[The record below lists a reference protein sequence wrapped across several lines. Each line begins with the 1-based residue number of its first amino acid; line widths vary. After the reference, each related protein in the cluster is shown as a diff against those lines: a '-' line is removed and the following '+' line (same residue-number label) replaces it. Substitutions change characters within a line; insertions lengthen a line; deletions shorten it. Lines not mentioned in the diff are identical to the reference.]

1 MNTTVVYGLVT
12 ISALLATAMRL
23 TRKYIMKYMKNYSII
38 IIDAVITGIAMIL
51 TGLYMGGFDQIK
63 KDLSKLHGTT
73 LLAFLAASAC
83 IVISTIIGYTL
94 IRSQKL
100 SYLIIVSTGIGVIA
114 TMVASHLFLGD
125 KITTNK
131 MLSIPVLLFGVYL
144 DN

>member
-23 TRKYIMKYMKNYSII
+23 TRKYVMKYMKNYSII
-38 IIDAVITGIAMIL
+38 IIDAIL
-51 TGLYMGGFDQIK
+51 TGTVAILTALYLGGLDQLK

-73 LLAFLAASAC
+73 LLAFLGASAC

-100 SYLIIVSTGIGVIA
+100 SYLILISTGIGVIA
-114 TMVASHLFLGD
+114 TMIASHLFLGD
-125 KITTNK
+125 KITTHK
-131 MLSIPVLLFGVYL
+131 ILSIPVLLFGVYL
-144 DN
+144 AN

>member
-23 TRKYIMKYMKNYSII
+23 TRKYVMKYMQNYSII
-38 IIDAVITGIAMIL
+38 VIDAIITGAAMII
-51 TGLYMGGFDQIK
+51 TALYMGGLDQLK
-63 KDLSKLHGTT
+63 KDLTKLHGTT

-83 IVISTIIGYTL
+83 IVISSVIGYEL
-94 IRSQKL
+94 IRTQKL

-125 KITTNK
+125 QITMHK
-131 MLSIPVLLFGVYL
+131 MLSIPVLLLGVYL
-144 DN
+144 AN

>member
-23 TRKYIMKYMKNYSII
+23 TRKYVMKYMSNYSII
-38 IIDAVITGIAMIL
+38 IIDAIITGMAMII
-51 TGLYMGGFDQIK
+51 TALYMGGLDQLK

-73 LLAFLAASAC
+73 FLAFLAASAC

-114 TMVASHLFLGD
+114 TIATSHMFLGEQITIH
-125 KITTNK
+125 KI
-131 MLSIPVLLFGVYL
+131 LSIPVLLLGIYL
-144 DN
+144 AN

>member
-1 MNTTVVYGLVT
+1 MKTTVVYGLVT

-23 TRKYIMKYMKNYSII
+23 TRKYVMKYMKNYSII
-38 IIDAVITGIAMIL
+38 IIAAIL
-51 TGLYMGGFDQIK
+51 TGTVAILTALYLGGLDQLK

-73 LLAFLAASAC
+73 LLAFLGASAC

-144 DN
+144 AN